1 MLSSGKGCT
10 DGISRAFIPTSVK
23 TDINRVYFAM
33 LLVDV
38 LVLKGA
44 SAASVAITFELIA
57 VANGIRARAGRPSCF
72 DVRISGSG
80 ARWATRLARLSS
92 KEVASRPA
100 DVVIVP
106 GLAWMDEQLIREG
119 LQRRDAETARKAL
132 QAAFRSGAEIASS
145 CSAVFLVA
153 SAGLLDARRATT
165 TWWLAPL
172 FRNLFP
178 KVMLDTDAMVLTDG
192 SVTTAGAAMAQLDL
206 MLSIIA
212 RHAGPD
218 LADSCARFLLL
229 DQRPSQS
236 RYMALSFL
244 AAADERVSRAERWA
258 RARLH
263 RTFSISELAKAV
275 GLGARTFARR
285 CERATGLSPVR
296 FVQKLRID
304 KAMELLETTRLS
316 LDEIA
321 ERVGYAD
328 PSMLRKLLHR
338 ERTPGARASRAGRKP
353 EKSAA
358 PSRTSAKRPPAPH
371 RRPPVGA
378 GRKGSK
384 TA

>member
-1 MLSSGKGCT
+1 M
-10 DGISRAFIPTSVK
+10 SRAFTPTSVK
-23 TDINRVYFAM
+23 NDINRVYFAM
-33 LLVDV
+33 LRVDV
-38 LVLKGA
+38 LVLEGA
-44 SAASVAITFELIA
+44 SAASVAITFELIG
-57 VANGIRARAGRPSCF
+57 VANGIRAKAGRPPCF

-80 ARWATRLARLSS
+80 ARWAARLARMSS
-92 KEVASRPA
+92 KQAAGRPA

-106 GLAWMDEQLIREG
+106 GLAWIDEQLIRDG
-119 LQRRDAETARKAL
+119 LQRRDAEAARKTL
-132 QAAFRSGAEIASS
+132 QVAFRSGAEIASS

-172 FRNLFP
+172 FRTLFP
-178 KVMLDTDAMVLTDG
+178 KVMLDTDAIVLTDG
-192 SVTTAGAAMAQLDL
+192 RVTTAGAAMAQLDL
-206 MLSIIA
+206 VLSIIA

-229 DQRPSQS
+229 DQRQSQS

-263 RTFSISELAKAV
+263 RTFSIPELAKAV

-296 FVQKLRID
+296 FVQKLRLD
-304 KAMELLETTRLS
+304 KAMELLETTRLG

-321 ERVGYAD
+321 EKVGYAD
-328 PSMLRKLLHR
+328 PSTLRKLLHR
-338 ERTPGARASRAGRKP
+338 ENSAGARAARASRRQENGAVPARSP
-353 EKSAA
+353 VRRRRRAA
-358 PSRTSAKRPPAPH
+358 D
-371 RRPPVGA
+371 A
-378 GRKGSK
+378 GRKGSR